1 LAEPGFPLARERRLF
16 ANSSSFETSPNPPF
30 PKREK
35 EEPIIEAIR
44 KALLSF
50 EKGDREGFLGMH
62 FQIAKLLHT
71 FLPLKFAV
79 CFVKSLNMVMIRKI
93 HFLEENRQ

>member
-1 LAEPGFPLARERRLF
+1 
-16 ANSSSFETSPNPPF
+16 
-30 PKREK
+30 
-35 EEPIIEAIR
+35 
-44 KALLSF
+44 
-50 EKGDREGFLGMH
+50 MH

-93 HFLEENRQ
+93 HFLEENR